1 MATIEPQLKLPENVT
16 MYIWAEK
23 LFAKVYTIYR
33 LPCSDTRLI
42 RARTDH
48 SPNAIGARQG
58 TLDPDNGSQASEAR
72 STVARQD
79 PWMRHFME
87 ACLTVS
93 VKVDTQIYK
102 CIMYNL

>member
-58 TLDPDNGSQASEAR
+58 TLGPDNGSQASEAR
-72 STVARQD
+72 TSSKHCGQTRPLDA
-79 PWMRHFME
+79 PFYGSLPHSF
-87 ACLTVS
+87 S
-93 VKVDTQIYK
+93 
-102 CIMYNL
+102 